1 MLSLLSLV
9 IIQSLLQN
17 KSNPGSDVNGR
28 LRKESKERFMYNS
41 DSPVTAIGWAGTTFH
56 TAGVLAYSA
65 GHSALTLVDTT
76 QHLTTLQYGEEQE
89 DDGADDQ
96 AVLALAWSPFGNA
109 IAAAGVEG
117 PKFRIV
123 IKLWTFADDKVGG
136 WVDTSAYYS
145 VSILIFTV
153 IYLTFPFFLLPPPF
167 HQPEA
172 HPARFC
178 HPLQSSLSSLCLHY
192 R

>member
-9 IIQSLLQN
+9 ILQSLLQN

-28 LRKESKERFMYNS
+28 RRKESKERFMYNS

-145 VSILIFTV
+145 VSNIN
-153 IYLTFPFFLLPPPF
+153 IYGNLPYVSLLPFTPPL
-167 HQPEA
+167 PSA
-172 HPARFC
+172 
-178 HPLQSSLSSLCLHY
+178 
-192 R
+192 